1 MNPLGSTELLLLF
14 FDYIEKYCCKNIEKF
29 RILEDRG
36 KKAWGNNQFSSIKLK
51 NLLLRKRENN
61 KKKDKDTQEY
71 FKAIS

>member
-36 KKAWGNNQFSSIKLK
+36 KKA
-51 NLLLRKRENN
+51 
-61 KKKDKDTQEY
+61 
-71 FKAIS
+71 